1 MFAPRYFATN
11 FFTPRFFPPGG
22 DVVALQS
29 DGKIDQITISVSG
42 ADRPII
48 QLNQPLDEKSIYSQL
63 YQEDEE
69 IVAVVISLV
78 KLGIL

>member
-1 MFAPRYFATN
+1 MFGGSYFGTSYFGAVYW
-11 FFTPRFFPPGG
+11 PPS
-22 DVVALQS
+22 VVLGL